1 MANFINK
8 YRDITEYNSDGSRQY
23 PNISLIEGR
32 DGGLVYKRES
42 DMQFTFESDGKS
54 STVFFF
60 SCLGG
65 KPSPANYGISYETIE
80 DAVAAFSGASYEVYD
95 VEVDGD
101 TIDVAYT
108 EYDSQNN
115 AIILYYDEDDG
126 KGGTVQVEIARFGAN
141 NGNAVM
147 QIYNYSSVSFTLT
160 DGNIHDTG
168 NDDL

>member
-8 YRDITEYNSDGSRQY
+8 YRDITEYNSDGTRQY

-65 KPSPANYGISYETIE
+65 KPSPANYGISYETLE

-108 EYDSQNN
+108 EYDDRNN
-115 AIILYYDEDDG
+115 AIALYHDEDDG
-126 KGGTVQVEIARFGAN
+126 KGGTVQVEIARFGAQ

-147 QIYNYSSVSFTLT
+147 YISNYSSVSFTLT
-160 DGNIHDTG
+160 DENVH
-168 NDDL
+168 NANAEE